1 MFRRIVEINV
11 LSVLVLCF
19 LLVSCKFT
27 ELIFYEHEP
36 SKLFYESYD
45 MDKPELDGFTEDG
58 VLFVIDIRAAM
69 NEEYFLWLGLY
80 SKNKDKRILIK
91 NAAIFSGDD
100 KELSVV
106 DRVLLVDEPVDN
118 TNLYQNPAD
127 TLKLFE
133 ADKA

>member
-58 VLFVIDIRAAM
+58 VLFVIDIRTAM
-69 NEEYFLWLGLY
+69 NEEYFLWL
-80 SKNKDKRILIK
+80 D
-91 NAAIFSGDD
+91 
-100 KELSVV
+100 SVV
-106 DRVLLVDEPVDN
+106 TRFQFRAPYTGCEWTPGRRRYFWHIEWQCLATV
-118 TNLYQNPAD
+118 
-127 TLKLFE
+127 
-133 ADKA
+133 